1 MERTLL
7 RAHIFVSNVP
17 RETGPWVYSIYG
29 GRGARKSIFLA
40 SSQIVPCPLNRFDIH
55 IQVRFDTKMAVHKS
69 RRSLSAI

>member
-17 RETGPWVYSIYG
+17 RETGHWVYIVYG
-29 GRGARKSIFLA
+29 GRGARKRIFLA

-55 IQVRFDTKMAVHKS
+55 IQVRLETKMAVHKS
-69 RRSLSAI
+69 RCSTSAI